1 MNTTAEWCSVCA
13 NTQDRGCGA
22 LALAAAQ
29 AKTHQ
34 KISPVGAGFLGA
46 GLTVAVLA
54 MALGVL
60 AFLGVLIFGRRS
72 RQAVQANSSEKK
84 QQVSAPRR
92 RFLGDRTRC
101 RRRLDGFF

>member
-1 MNTTAEWCSVCA
+1 MCA